1 MPRMIKAEEVD
12 STNEWMKRHLTKLED
27 LDSLIA
33 RIQTQG
39 KGRNGKNWFSPRG
52 GLWFSVLLEDFE
64 GNIGA
69 LSQLSAVAV
78 CEVLEKQGLLTNI
91 KWPNDIIS
99 RGRKLGGILIEK
111 VKEKFIIGIGLNLNL
126 NNSDFPIP
134 LKDIVITSK
143 ELLHKDL
150 DVEHIAK
157 DIIGKIAKERN
168 KGEEIHV
175 KYLSLN
181 GDINE
186 KVKITDGGD
195 SFIGKVV
202 TIQED
207 GGIKIKNEETE
218 RVFYSGSVSY
228 LR

>member
-1 MPRMIKAEEVD
+1 MPRLIKAEEVD
-12 STNEWMKRHLTKLED
+12 STNEWMKRNLTNLKD

-39 KGRNGKNWFSPRG
+39 KGRNGKNWFSPAG
-52 GLWFSVLLEDFE
+52 GLWFSVLLVDFE
-64 GNIGA
+64 GNIGT

-134 LKDIVITSK
+134 LKDTVITSK
-143 ELLHKDL
+143 ELLHKEVDI
-150 DVEHIAK
+150 EEIAK
-157 DIIGKIAKERN
+157 DIIGKIARER
-168 KGEEIHV
+168 KG
-175 KYLSLN
+175 
-181 GDINE
+181 
-186 KVKITDGGD
+186 
-195 SFIGKVV
+195 
-202 TIQED
+202 
-207 GGIKIKNEETE
+207 
-218 RVFYSGSVSY
+218 
-228 LR
+228 